1 MKKSFTL
8 IEIMISVVIFS
19 LLVLFMSRVISNLN
33 ISLHNLDNVYQRQQ
47 KNSYLIKILYA
58 DILNRKWIKILN
70 YNKNYSI
77 IYLQTLNSLY
87 NIPMPY
93 VVWYVSKKQNSLM
106 RLECSKKCELPT
118 NIGWLDKFDKG
129 IKIFKIYQKQN
140 KFFIFIKDKKELF
153 FEI

>member
-8 IEIMISVVIFS
+8 IEVMISIAIFS
-19 LLVLFMSRVISNLN
+19 LLVLFMSKVVSNLN
-33 ISLHNLDNVYQRQQ
+33 ISVNILKNDYSTKTKQQ
-47 KNSYLIKILYA
+47 YLIKTLYA
-58 DILNRKWIKILN
+58 DILNKKWIKIVN
-70 YNKNYSI
+70 HNKNYSI
-77 IYLQTLNSLY
+77 VYLQTSNSLY

-106 RLECSKKCELPT
+106 RLECSQKCELPT

-129 IKIFKIYQKQN
+129 VKIFKIYQKQN

-153 FEI
+153 FEM